1 MRGAH
6 DSCLSLLFML
16 LLINLMAIN
25 ELPGVFNGVSGMY
38 FCLGAIWGAGV
49 IFSFYFFIFFLGV
62 QV

>member
-1 MRGAH
+1 
-6 DSCLSLLFML
+6 ML

-49 IFSFYFFIFFLGV
+49 IFSFCFSLGV